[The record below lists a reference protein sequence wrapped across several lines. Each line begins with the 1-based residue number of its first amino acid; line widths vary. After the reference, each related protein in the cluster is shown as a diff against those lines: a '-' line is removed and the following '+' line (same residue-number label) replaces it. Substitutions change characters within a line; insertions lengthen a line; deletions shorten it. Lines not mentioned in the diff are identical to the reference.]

1 MELYGYWMYV
11 TGLIGGFILGWVFP
25 PKSSNQ
31 NKTIKMKEET
41 GYNEWKEMID
51 KMNQSPLIMEQS
63 GCDFRWKIIQI
74 VSGTKKHNSVDD
86 IITEANKLIDWINSE
101 S

>member
-1 MELYGYWMYV
+1 MNEQSKANW
-11 TGLIGGFILGWVFP
+11 
-25 PKSSNQ
+25 SSP
-31 NKTIKMKEET
+31 TSVGIKEEIE
-41 GYNEWKEMID
+41 YSVWKEMID
-51 KMNQSPLIMEQS
+51 EMNQSPLIIQQS

-101 S
+101 H